1 MSATLESQK
10 FAEYFSETI
19 NNTTILPPIIDVEGH
34 AYPVT
39 EFFLDSIQA
48 LGQVIVINYFILFY
62 FLIIVRCTII

>member
-39 EFFLDSIQA
+39 EFFLDSIQP
-48 LGQVIVINYFILFY
+48 LGQVIVIN
-62 FLIIVRCTII
+62 

>member
-10 FAEYFSETI
+10 FAQYFSETI

-48 LGQVIVINYFILFY
+48 LGQVIYSCQIVYFIF
-62 FLIIVRCTII
+62 IIV